1 MSTDFRTLLKER
13 LRNDQTGERWFDDLD
28 INGIYYLSVQ
38 ASTLHE
44 SKPSELLDDVSGYEA
59 FEVTLQTQQGV
70 FIHGRRGA
78 WEELFEKS
86 WWGLLEEESPILRT
100 GSAVPVSTVQAIFE
114 DLTAVAAAHPEYK
127 TKRSGCG
134 GCGSLKVN

>member
-28 INGIYYLSVQ
+28 IHGIYYISVQ
-38 ASTLHE
+38 ASSLHD
-44 SKPSELLDDVSGYEA
+44 STPAELLDDPKAYEA
-59 FEVTLQTQQGV
+59 FQVTIQTQPGV

-78 WEELFEKS
+78 WEELSEKS
-86 WWGLLEEESPILRT
+86 WWGLLEEESPILRV
-100 GSAVPVSTVQAIFE
+100 GSNIPAATVQALFE
-114 DLTAVAAAHPEYK
+114 DMSAVAAAHPEFK
-127 TKRSGCG
+127 AKRSGCG